1 MSSEAP
7 ADPQTASAFTADG
20 STSTADGCTVRRAGS
35 EDLEAAVGAV
45 RELLVE
51 LGGKPP
57 STEAMQAA
65 ASELIADPDSGLL
78 LLAEQDGEL
87 VGVLAASWQLAI
99 HTAGRYALLQDLW
112 VKPSHRSSAI
122 GREMLNALC
131 VQSRERGLPRVEV
144 GLPSDDFP
152 RIEATRSFYLKNGFQ
167 PLGPRMRL
175 PLT

>member
-1 MSSEAP
+1 MSSGAP
-7 ADPQTASAFTADG
+7 TDSKPASASVAG
-20 STSTADGCTVRRAGS
+20 RCTVRHAGLD
-35 EDLEAAVGAV
+35 DLQAAVGAV
-45 RELLVE
+45 GELLVE

-57 STEAMQAA
+57 PTEAMQAA
-65 ASELIADPDSGLL
+65 ARELIANPDAGLL

-122 GREMLNALC
+122 GREMLQALC
-131 VQSRERGLPRVEV
+131 AVSRERGLPRVEV

-152 RIEATRSFYLKNGFQ
+152 RMEATRGFYLKNGFK

>member
-7 ADPQTASAFTADG
+7 ADSRTAPVATG
-20 STSTADGCTVRRAGS
+20 GICTVRRAGS
-35 EDLEAAVGAV
+35 EDLRAAVDAV

-57 STEAMQAA
+57 SIEAMQAA
-65 ASELIADPDSGLL
+65 AGELIADPDSGML
-78 LLAEQDGEL
+78 LLAEQEREL

-122 GREMLNALC
+122 GREMLQALC
-131 VQSRERGLPRVEV
+131 TESRERGLTRVEV

-152 RIEATRSFYLKNGFQ
+152 RIEATRGFYLKNGFK